1 MKYLSS
7 ALSDSECESF
17 QKFWQ
22 QHEAERAYVNWE
34 EKGKVLDRRLRI
46 LPTDP
51 EWEIIMRIA
60 SQNFSNIDDIW
71 AAYQSQEFAH
81 NLHIDE
87 YAKEQSLPTYT
98 CVLSVITEPK
108 FKTITWK
115 ESDPDNLAM
124 QQKLMNF
131 WDLDPRPEKM
141 SDISQTEDLEQTPNW
156 NGTYFV
162 DYLTLDGIFSYKK
175 GDGMLFNARQY
186 HCTSNW
192 TKYPEF
198 KTREFLQIHI
208 VSKDI
213 INLDG

>member
-1 MKYLSS
+1 MKYLSN

-17 QKFWQ
+17 KQFWQ
-22 QHEAERAYVNWE
+22 QHNASRAYVNWE
-34 EKGKVLDRRLRI
+34 EKGKVLDRRLRV

-51 EWEIIMRIA
+51 EWHSIMRIV
-60 SQNFSNIDDIW
+60 SQNFSNIEDVW

-87 YAKEQSLPTYT
+87 YAKEQALPTYT
-98 CVLSVITEPK
+98 CVLSVVTEPK

-115 ESDPDNLAM
+115 ESAPDNQAM
-124 QQKLMNF
+124 QQELMSF

-141 SDISQTEDLEQTPNW
+141 SNISQTEDLEQTPNW

-162 DYLTLDGIFSYKK
+162 DYLQLDGVFSYKK
-175 GDGMLFNARQY
+175 GDGILFDARQY

-198 KTREFLQIHI
+198 TTREFLQIHI

-213 INLDG
+213 VDLDQ